1 MIKRI
6 LSLFDARNKEF
17 YRDTSS
23 LAWNFLF
30 PIVVVFGFAFAF
42 SSGNQNIFKVAVHRD
57 SPSQSEPEFLKTQ
70 FIQFVPADDLP
81 SMIGKL
87 ERHQVDMVVS
97 LGQPLKYWLNSSS
110 PKSYLLERILR
121 GSGDDGVR
129 AQKQVVE
136 GKEIRYVDWLIS
148 GLLAMNMSFSAL
160 FGVGYT
166 IVRYRKN
173 GVLKRLKAT
182 PIHAYEFLTSQ
193 VLSRLILI
201 LVTSTMVYVGCTSVI
216 HFRMLGS
223 YFDLFVIMTAGAMC
237 LIALGLLVAARITS
251 EEFAGGVLNLIT
263 WPMMFLSGVWFSL
276 EGAH

>member
-110 PKSYLLERILR
+110 PKSYLLERIL
-121 GSGDDGVR
+121 
-129 AQKQVVE
+129 
-136 GKEIRYVDWLIS
+136 
-148 GLLAMNMSFSAL
+148 
-160 FGVGYT
+160 
-166 IVRYRKN
+166 
-173 GVLKRLKAT
+173 
-182 PIHAYEFLTSQ
+182 
-193 VLSRLILI
+193 
-201 LVTSTMVYVGCTSVI
+201 
-216 HFRMLGS
+216 
-223 YFDLFVIMTAGAMC
+223 
-237 LIALGLLVAARITS
+237 
-251 EEFAGGVLNLIT
+251 
-263 WPMMFLSGVWFSL
+263 
-276 EGAH
+276 